1 MNMQAMMAQA
11 RKLQGELEKTTN
23 EINKK
28 TFTFENENV
37 LVEALGSNRITK
49 IEIKNN
55 DILEDAEL
63 LSDVMVVAINN
74 VLESIKKEKDN
85 KLGKFTGGLGGLF

>member
-28 TFTFENENV
+28 IFTFENENV
-37 LVEALGSNRITK
+37 LVEALGSNKITK

-55 DILEDAEL
+55 DILEDGEL

-85 KLGKFTGGLGGLF
+85 KLGKYTGGLGGLF